1 MAWTLEE
8 FCAKSSAT
16 LKSGD
21 ALDRKLAQIAEFL
34 AALLANPEFVAQAFS
49 EDDPPGHRTLFHCP
63 ATDYHVL
70 AHVQRPGKSGRPHS
84 HGASWAIYGNARG
97 FTDMTEWRRVNP
109 AGEEQVVLEEAT
121 RYRLAPGQTHAYG
134 PHVIHSTAHPEKAW
148 VIRVTGTDLD
158 HLPRF
163 HFHPQ
168 RDKIVTHAS

>member
-84 HGASWAIYGNARG
+84 HGASSLGPAKLGLRHRIAPAPC
-97 FTDMTEWRRVNP
+97 RRET
-109 AGEEQVVLEEAT
+109 AG
-121 RYRLAPGQTHAYG
+121 
-134 PHVIHSTAHPEKAW
+134 KW
-148 VIRVTGTDLD
+148 
-158 HLPRF
+158 PR
-163 HFHPQ
+163 
-168 RDKIVTHAS
+168 